1 MNEICG
7 KTIQQIR
14 KAYFSR
20 KLPELLNDIQAVEHT
35 EEDIKKLEE
44 YLELL
49 KSEQLEKY
57 KKFSRFISSEEIQPP
72 SADELIEKVNQE
84 KVDTWLKQVEEDVT
98 KIRTIMLS
106 MKQKVKEGKE
116 IKSTDW
122 LNSALEIVTFMY
134 SFDKERIYR
143 DQMYRKRLTEIID
156 TYQISRAEA
165 EERAKLTKEYRD
177 YKTSTLFRENL
188 EEYIMLCKKYYS
200 PNQ

>member
-20 KLPELLNDIQAVEHT
+20 KLPELLNEIQTKENS
-35 EEDIKKLEE
+35 EEEIQKLEE
-44 YLELL
+44 YLDLL
-49 KSEQLEKY
+49 KTEQLEKY
-57 KKFSRFISSEEIQPP
+57 KKFSRFIGSDEILPP

-84 KVDTWLKQVEEDVT
+84 KIDLWLKQVEEDVLT
-98 KIRTIMLS
+98 VRTIMTK
-106 MKQKVKEGKE
+106 MKQKVKEGKD
-116 IKSTDW
+116 IKFTEW

-134 SFDKERIYR
+134 SFDKERVYR
-143 DQMYRKRLTEIID
+143 DQMYRKRLTEILD

-188 EEYIMLCKKYYS
+188 EEYIMLAKKYYS